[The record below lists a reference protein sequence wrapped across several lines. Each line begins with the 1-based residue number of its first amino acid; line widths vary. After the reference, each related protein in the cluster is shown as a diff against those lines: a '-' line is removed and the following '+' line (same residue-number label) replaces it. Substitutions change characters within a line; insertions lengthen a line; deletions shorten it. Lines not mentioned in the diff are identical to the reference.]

1 MSIGTFLQIQSDVY
15 SSLLLQ
21 CVFAGNK
28 DKYVSGEDVRKEN
41 KHPIQISAPTWSTAP
56 ISCFMR

>member
-28 DKYVSGEDVRKEN
+28 DKYVNTLWPGFEKG
-41 KHPIQISAPTWSTAP
+41 K
-56 ISCFMR
+56 